1 MKYPQIAQRVFH
13 TPLLAA
19 RSKAASFVLGLGPRI
34 LDGTSVEIDGGQIDA
49 DVAPSRKPYASL
61 LDNRLGEEIRSG
73 RRDAYRMIDNVAV
86 IPITGVLV
94 HRGAWIGS
102 YSGETSYEGIAAQI
116 EAAASAQFCEG
127 IALEIDSHGGEVA
140 GCFDLADLIR
150 EVRETKPVQAFVADH
165 AYSAAYAI
173 ASQADRIIVPR
184 TGGVGSIGV
193 ICMHADYSRQL
204 DEMGVKVTIIAAGQH
219 KGDAN
224 PYEPLPDSVRDE
236 LEQEMESLRVLFA
249 ETVANGRG
257 DRLSVEA
264 ALSTEARCLLAS
276 DAVASGLADEV
287 ANPREA
293 FERFVSETSGRRQPS
308 AMATQKG
315 LMPMTKVETNAP
327 EDEVATPEDEAEQII
342 APDEDADDASA
353 GADEPEALAS
363 APAEP
368 AAVDQKKRIAA
379 ILNADEAKGREEL
392 AKSLAFNS
400 DMSADEAKLHLAAA
414 PKAASGGLSAV
425 LSSDDTDLD
434 MPASS
439 AGGENLVKSAIKSR
453 FN

>member
-204 DEMGVKVTIIAAGQH
+204 EEMGVKVTIIAAGQH

-236 LEQEMESLRVLFA
+236 LEQEMESLRVIFA
-249 ETVANGRG
+249 ETVASGRG

-276 DAVASGLADEV
+276 DAVAAGLADEV

-342 APDEDADDASA
+342 APDEDADDASV
-353 GADEPEALAS
+353 GADQPEALAS

-368 AAVDQKKRIAA
+368 AAVDQKKRIAS

-400 DMSADEAKLHLAAA
+400 DMSAEEAKLHLAAA

-434 MPASS
+434 IPAAS
-439 AGGENLVKSAIKSR
+439 AGGENLVKSALKSR